1 VYLRETKTQ
10 LTSRKQDMR
19 GCHEATEWKHCL
31 LNLVLTGSVAKKIN
45 VNDRKSFYIDVFFSV

>member
-19 GCHEATEWKHCL
+19 GCHEATEWKQP
-31 LNLVLTGSVAKKIN
+31 LVLTGGAAKIKK
-45 VNDRKSFYIDVFFSV
+45 VNDRKRLYIDVFFSVS